1 MDKIIFWSILTG
13 ICIIFLVL
21 ISNILAPFFIAFILA
36 YILQPLIDNSRLRSK
51 FPRNVLAYTVF
62 AIFLSIFILGIVIV
76 LPLMYQQISSLITKV
91 PVYKNYLQTELV
103 PVFIAKMQSV
113 DPLLGDKIKDSI
125 QNIINSTFTVI
136 ALLLNNIWG
145 YTMAT
150 INIGMIILLVPII
163 LFYFLKDWP
172 QMVGLIENLLPLK
185 GKHKIREVLSS
196 INELLSA
203 YIRGQLNVCLLLS
216 SYYGIGLSIIG
227 VDLGLLLGML
237 SGFLIIIP
245 FIGLLIAFMLSII
258 IGCFTF
264 GISIKLTYI
273 VILYIVGY
281 IIENTIVT
289 PKIIGDK
296 IGLHPLWIM
305 FSVFASGSLCGFIG
319 IFFAIPIA
327 GIIKVLLTFAIDF
340 YKSSKI
346 YKA

>member
-1 MDKIIFWSILTG
+1 LDKIIFWSFFIG
-13 ICIIFLVL
+13 ICVIFLVL
-21 ISNILAPFFIAFILA
+21 ISDILAPFFIAFTIA
-36 YILQPLIDNSRLRSK
+36 YILQPLIDNNSIRYKL
-51 FPRNVLAYTVF
+51 PRNIIAYGVF
-62 AIFLSIFILGIVIV
+62 VIFLSIFILGVVIV
-76 LPLMYQQISSLITKV
+76 LPLMYQQISLLVSKV
-91 PVYKNYLQTELV
+91 PVYKNYLQTELA
-103 PVFIAKMQSV
+103 PIFIAKIQSI
-113 DPLLGDKIKDSI
+113 DPTLADKLKDSI
-125 QNIINSTFTVI
+125 QNIINSTFSVI
-136 ALLLNNIWG
+136 ALLLNNIWS

-150 INIGMIILLVPII
+150 INIVMIILLVPLI

-172 QMVGLIENLLPLK
+172 KMVAMIENLLPLK
-185 GKHKIREVLSS
+185 GKNKVREVLSS
-196 INELLSA
+196 INGLLSA

-245 FIGLLIAFMLSII
+245 FIGLLIAFLLSII

-264 GISIKLTYI
+264 GITIKLSYI

-281 IIENTIVT
+281 ILESSIIT

-305 FSVFASGSLCGFIG
+305 FSVFASGSLFGFIG

-327 GIIKVLLTFAIDF
+327 GIIKVLLKFAIQL
-340 YKSSKI
+340 YKSSRI